1 MVVVVAFLISLSTK
15 FANTAS
21 GMYLGSRFHVCKSI
35 LQLQAEIELYLS
47 PTTHLQLSKTLV
59 SNKEHVQQPVRQTNV
74 MHQAPKHIPLAVSSN
89 LISDNFKKAI
99 ATTLLKYP
107 KTDVDK
113 PELPKVDKDST
124 VHGFIYNES

>member
-1 MVVVVAFLISLSTK
+1 MVVVVAFLVSLSTK

-21 GMYLGSRFHVCKSI
+21 GMYLGGRFQVCKST

-74 MHQAPKHIPLAVSSN
+74 MH
-89 LISDNFKKAI
+89 
-99 ATTLLKYP
+99 
-107 KTDVDK
+107 
-113 PELPKVDKDST
+113 
-124 VHGFIYNES
+124 